1 MITNLKRGAALWVS
15 LLAVIALA
23 GVVAC
28 GSTEEG
34 PSANEIAAAV
44 QAQMGPQ
51 LTASDVQA
59 IVDASAGGG
68 LTAADVQKIV
78 SDSTGQQLTAADVQ
92 KIVDASAGGQLTA
105 ADVQKIVDA
114 SVGQAVAG
122 AVSQIQ
128 IPAAP
133 AAGAAPAAEK
143 VLTVRM
149 ANMSPQ
155 FTPHTQGR
163 GDMAQIGAWIWSRI
177 AQADPTAG
185 QWSPDLA
192 QRWSLAEDF
201 SSMTFHLRPAAI
213 WHDGTPVTTADIE
226 YTVRS
231 FLHPEE
237 SSWMLATMTAVKG
250 GVAFQEGSADSVEG
264 VMIEDDFTITLEFEA
279 PSINFLD
286 DLNNLCG
293 LAPVPVLPAHELDDI
308 PDAELFEHAFW
319 KEVMTGSGPWEFVQW
334 VPDQFLEMTAF
345 DNFYFGRPGIDR
357 IIMSI
362 IPSNDATQ
370 IALQRGEVDT
380 NVRGG
385 VSVEAQ
391 EALLAD
397 PRFDVWAT
405 MGTHSGGW
413 SFNMRVPVINDPRLH
428 QAWAYCMDRK
438 TMFEEYA
445 NGLGKLVQTPLTH
458 SWYQKPEWEDAYPFD
473 PDKGRALLQ
482 EMGWDN
488 DRVIKMLTGEFRNEE
503 ARARAAVV
511 KQYAADCGIKIEY
524 DEQSGA
530 AWSKSFY
537 TDHDWEMSNGGGG
550 GTQGGPGQYLGG
562 RWVTCDAPSCD
573 PWGYSA
579 YSGWDDLIY
588 EGMRIT
594 DRVAAAEHWQ
604 MINEDYLMHDL
615 PIVGTWISAGVKLK
629 NKRFKMPILEPIPK
643 PQQLSQIKVYPVHI
657 GRDDNWSFHPEQW
670 SIQE

>member
-1 MITNLKRGAALWVS
+1 MMLVFKRGAALWIA
-15 LLAVIALA
+15 LLAVIVLA

-28 GSTEEG
+28 GSQEEG

-44 QAQMGPQ
+44 QQSMGPQ
-51 LTASDVQA
+51 LTAGDVQK

-68 LTAADVQKIV
+68 LTAADVQRIV

-92 KIVDASAGGQLTA
+92 KIVDASASGSLTA
-105 ADVQKIVDA
+105 ADVQKIVDQ
-114 SVGQAVAG
+114 SVGKAVAG
-122 AVSQIQ
+122 AVGSIQ
-128 IPAAP
+128 IPSGGPAAP
-133 AAGAAPAAEK
+133 EAEK

-201 SSMTFHLRPAAI
+201 SSMTFHLRPSAI
-213 WHDGTPVTTADIE
+213 WHDGTAVTTADID

-250 GVAFQEGSADSVEG
+250 GVAFQEGSADTVEG
-264 VMIEDDFTITLEFEA
+264 VKIEDDFTITLEFEA

-293 LAPVPVLPAHELDDI
+293 LAPVPVLPAHKLDDV
-308 PDAELFEHAFW
+308 PDAELFEHSFW
-319 KEVMTGSGPWEFVQW
+319 KETMTGSGPWEFVQW

-345 DNFYFGRPGIDR
+345 DAFYFGRPGIDR

-413 SFNMRVPVINDPRLH
+413 SFNMRVPVINNPLLH
-428 QAWAYCMDRK
+428 QAWAHCMDRK

-458 SWYQKPEWEDAYPFD
+458 SWYQKAEWEGKYPFD
-473 PDKGRALLQ
+473 PDKGRALLA
-482 EMGWDN
+482 EMGWDTN
-488 DRVIKMLTGEFRNEE
+488 RVITMLTGEFRNEE
-503 ARARAAVV
+503 GRARAAVV
-511 KQYAADCGIKIEY
+511 KQYAADCGIKIDY

-594 DRVAAAEHWQ
+594 DRVKAAEHWQ
-604 MINEDYLMHDL
+604 MIQEDYMMHDL

-657 GRDDNWSFHPEQW
+657 GRDDNWAFHPEQW
-670 SIQE
+670 KIEE